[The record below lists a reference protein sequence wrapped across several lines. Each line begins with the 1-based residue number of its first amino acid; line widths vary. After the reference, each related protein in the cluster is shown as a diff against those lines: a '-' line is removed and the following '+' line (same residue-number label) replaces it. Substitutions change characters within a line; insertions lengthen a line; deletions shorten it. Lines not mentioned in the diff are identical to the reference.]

1 MRQVKCTLAELSGL
15 ISKDLNKL
23 QREVK
28 TAIRETARDAVPVI
42 RKNAPKAFGELRE
55 SIHAEGTE
63 NGAKTIVDAPHAS
76 AVEMG
81 SRPHLVPLDALIRWV
96 KLRGMQG
103 LNSKG
108 KLNRGLLRANGH
120 RIGSTTAVHAISVAA
135 ELKSME
141 KNGVL
146 SVGAPEQI
154 ARRIQQ
160 KILKSG
166 TKPHWYVLSVLPQIE
181 DLLGKNISAAIQ
193 AHS

>member
-1 MRQVKCTLAELSGL
+1 MRTVNCTLGELSGL
-15 ISKDLNKL
+15 IAKDLASLK
-23 QREVK
+23 REVK
-28 TAIRETARDAVPVI
+28 TAIRKTARDAIPII
-42 RKNAPKAFGELRE
+42 RKKTPKAFGELRD
-55 SIHAEGTE
+55 SIHAESTE
-63 NGAKTIVDAPHAS
+63 DGALTVVDAPYAA

-146 SVGAPEQI
+146 SIGAPEQI

-160 KILKSG
+160 KILKNG

-181 DLLGKNISAAIQ
+181 GILHDNILEAVTSHQ
-193 AHS
+193 